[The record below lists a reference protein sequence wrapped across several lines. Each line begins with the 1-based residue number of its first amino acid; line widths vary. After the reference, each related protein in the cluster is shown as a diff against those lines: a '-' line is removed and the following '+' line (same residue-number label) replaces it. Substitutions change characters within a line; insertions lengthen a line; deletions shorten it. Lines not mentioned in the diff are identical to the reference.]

1 MYKQS
6 MKFYTAQACFNTFYV
21 SQEYLQFFI
30 CILILLIYSAILM
43 FMTFYKEMYTISN
56 LIYIQKEHSLQKR
69 QISRTSPINQSA
81 WRKIC
86 LQSHHCLYHFIPYI
100 IDIDLLRR
108 TSHKMIQFIDAKK
121 VWSYN
126 GCCEMRHCI
135 TRSMPWS
142 SAAMS
147 FWTPMKASHIGKNSG
162 YPACRFCIDHLSL
175 KTTSILVFAVT

>member
-1 MYKQS
+1 

-30 CILILLIYSAILM
+30 CISILLIYSAILM

-86 LQSHHCLYHFIPYI
+86 LQSHHCLYHFIPYR